1 MLLAFL
7 AAAATATGP
16 TPPALTAGTDICLAM
31 VPPKLASQLKRDHPG
46 YDLPSIADVPVERM
60 MANAASGAWPCPFV
74 AIGDFDGDGALDRAL
89 VLKHKIDPTARLIAA
104 RNDGGQWRVEL
115 QKDWPF
121 AIATLA
127 VEPLDAGLYEQTKGG
142 RDAAKQIDNL
152 KSIQSDHPG
161 FSAGAMEAGKQAFF
175 YVGDEWQ
182 SILLA
187 D

>member
-7 AAAATATGP
+7 AAAATATAP
-16 TPPALTAGTDICLAM
+16 TPPALTLGTDICLAM
-31 VPPKLASQLKRDHPG
+31 VPPKLASQLKRDQADF
-46 YDLPSIADVPVERM
+46 DLPSVADVPVERM

-74 AIGDFDGDGALDRAL
+74 AIGDFDGDGGLDRAL
-89 VLKHKIDPTARLIAA
+89 VLKHKTEPSVRLIAA
-104 RNDGGQWRVEL
+104 RNEGGQWRVGL
-115 QKDWPF
+115 QKDWPL
-121 AIATLA
+121 AIATVA
-127 VEPLDAGLYEQTKGG
+127 VEPLEAGLYEQTKGG

-161 FSAGAMEAGKQAFF
+161 FSAGAAEGAKQAFF

-182 SILLA
+182 AIPLA